1 GFDQEQILIRFFY
14 DFCGTLW
21 SCSWRHR
28 SQCRRLERMASQ
40 RLFDLRK
47 QQRLPRRTTKASNS
61 SLSVWIG
68 SYILISLFPFFI
80 LF

>member
-1 GFDQEQILIRFFY
+1 MALIKNKSLLASFMIFVAL
-14 DFCGTLW
+14 FGVAVGGTVHNNF
-21 SCSWRHR
+21 S
-28 SQCRRLERMASQ
+28 SQ

-47 QQRLPRRTTKASNS
+47 QQRLPRRQNY
-61 SLSVWIG
+61 VWIG

>member
-1 GFDQEQILIRFFY
+1 MALIKNKSLLASFMIFVAL
-14 DFCGTLW
+14 FGVAVGGTVHNNF
-21 SCSWRHR
+21 S
-28 SQCRRLERMASQ
+28 SQ

-47 QQRLPRRTTKASNS
+47 QQRLPRRTAASNS
-61 SLSVWIG
+61 SVWIG